1 LFQLYFQNVLVMFRE
16 CLNLFS
22 FTHPKKR
29 IMAEKRTNKR
39 EWQRTITLE
48 LHEAWKQLRRI
59 GDPELMAKELGY
71 SRPVIDRAL
80 IYGYVSMPEL
90 TDLINKF
97 FKDRLERERTEA
109 AAMLKLQDQVKK
121 AKS

>member
-1 LFQLYFQNVLVMFRE
+1 
-16 CLNLFS
+16 
-22 FTHPKKR
+22 
-29 IMAEKRTNKR
+29 MAEKRKNKR
-39 EWQRTITLE
+39 EWPRTVTAE
-48 LHEAWKQLRRI
+48 LHEAWQQLRRI
-59 GDPELMAKELGY
+59 GDPELMARELKY